1 MCQGKNRHPGQDLTQ
16 KIISNIYLK
25 HVGFTRIF
33 CVSIFWGEI
42 GFSPMEYL
50 ETEVKFYLSSIDPIR
65 TRVIDL
71 GAVFK
76 HRTFETNIRFEDA
89 EKSLIQK
96 KSLLRLRK
104 DNKITLTFKSKP
116 PFKDHQF
123 KVLKEFEVEVSDFDT
138 MEHILKSL
146 GFKEEQV
153 YEKWREIYVLGDT
166 HLCLDTMPYG
176 DFLEIE
182 GKKESIR
189 QLASQIGLLWEK
201 RILLNYLAIF
211 DIIKRQLNLSFYDVT
226 FSNFNN
232 IRFDMAPYLKLIEA
246 DAH

>member
-1 MCQGKNRHPGQDLTQ
+1 
-16 KIISNIYLK
+16 
-25 HVGFTRIF
+25 
-33 CVSIFWGEI
+33 
-42 GFSPMEYL
+42 MEFL
-50 ETEVKFYLSSIDPIR
+50 ETEVKFYLPDIEHIR
-65 TRVIDL
+65 TRIANL

-76 HRTFETNIRFEDA
+76 GRALETNIRFEDA
-89 EKSLIQK
+89 QKTLIQK

-104 DNKITLTFKSKP
+104 GTKITLTFKSEP
-116 PFKDHQF
+116 PFKDNQF
-123 KVLKEFEVEVSDFDT
+123 KILEEFEVEVSDFDI

-153 YEKWREIYVLGDT
+153 YEKWRETYVLGDT

-176 DFLEIE
+176 NFLEIE

-211 DIIKRQLNLSFYDVT
+211 DILKRQLNLSFYDVT

-232 IRFDMAPYLKLIEA
+232 IRFDMAQYINLIEA
-246 DAH
+246 DSRL

>member
-1 MCQGKNRHPGQDLTQ
+1 MQ
-16 KIISNIYLK
+16 
-25 HVGFTRIF
+25 
-33 CVSIFWGEI
+33 
-42 GFSPMEYL
+42 YL
-50 ETEVKFYLSSIDPIR
+50 ETEVKFYLPDIDAIR
-65 TRVIDL
+65 TRLIDL

-76 HRTFETNIRFEDA
+76 HRTFETNIRFEDP
-89 EKSLIQK
+89 EKSLIKK

-104 DNKITLTFKSKP
+104 DKKITLTFKSEP
-116 PFKDHQF
+116 PFKDDQF
-123 KVLKEFEVEVSDFDT
+123 KILKEFEVEVSDFDA

-153 YEKWREIYVLGDT
+153 YEKWREIYVFGDT

-182 GKKESIR
+182 GTKESIQ
-189 QLASQIGLLWEK
+189 QLALKIGLLWEK

-232 IRFDMAPYLKLIEA
+232 IQFDMAQYLKLIEA
-246 DAH
+246 NAH

>member
-1 MCQGKNRHPGQDLTQ
+1 
-16 KIISNIYLK
+16 
-25 HVGFTRIF
+25 
-33 CVSIFWGEI
+33 
-42 GFSPMEYL
+42 MEYL
-50 ETEVKFYLSSIDPIR
+50 ETEVKFYLPNMDPIR
-65 TRVIDL
+65 TRMIEL

-104 DNKITLTFKSKP
+104 DKKITLTYKCPP
-116 PFKDHQF
+116 PFEDNQF
-123 KVLKEFEVEVSDFDT
+123 KILKEFEVEVSDFDA

-146 GFKEEQV
+146 GFQGEQV
-153 YEKWREIYVLGDT
+153 YEKWRETYVFGDT

-182 GKKESIR
+182 GKKESIQ
-189 QLASQIGLLWEK
+189 QLSSNIGLLWEK
-201 RILLNYLAIF
+201 RILLNYLTIF

-226 FSNFNN
+226 FGNFNN
-232 IRFDMAPYLKLIEA
+232 IRFDMSQYLNLIEA
-246 DAH
+246 DAGN

>member
-1 MCQGKNRHPGQDLTQ
+1 
-16 KIISNIYLK
+16 
-25 HVGFTRIF
+25 VEF
-33 CVSIFWGEI
+33 
-42 GFSPMEYL
+42 L
-50 ETEVKFYLSSIDPIR
+50 ETEVKFYLPDIEHIR
-65 TRVIDL
+65 TRIANL

-76 HRTFETNIRFEDA
+76 GRALETNIRFEDA
-89 EKSLIQK
+89 QKTLIQK

-104 DNKITLTFKSKP
+104 GTKITLTFKSEP
-116 PFKDHQF
+116 SFKDNQF
-123 KVLKEFEVEVSDFDT
+123 KIFKEFEVEVSDFDI

-153 YEKWREIYVLGDT
+153 YEKWRETYVLGDT
-166 HLCLDTMPYG
+166 HICLDTMPYG
-176 DFLEIE
+176 NFLEIE

-211 DIIKRQLNLSFYDVT
+211 DILKRQLNLSFYDVT

-232 IRFDMAPYLKLIEA
+232 IRFDMAQYLNLIEA
-246 DAH
+246 DSRL

>member
-1 MCQGKNRHPGQDLTQ
+1 
-16 KIISNIYLK
+16 
-25 HVGFTRIF
+25 
-33 CVSIFWGEI
+33 
-42 GFSPMEYL
+42 MEYL
-50 ETEVKFYLSSIDPIR
+50 ETEVKFYLPNMDTIR
-65 TRVIDL
+65 TRMIDI

-89 EKSLIQK
+89 EKSLLQK

-104 DNKITLTFKSKP
+104 DKKITLTYKCAP
-116 PFKDHQF
+116 PFKDNQF
-123 KVLKEFEVEVSDFDT
+123 KILKEFEVEVSDFDA

-146 GFKEEQV
+146 GFQGEQV
-153 YEKWREIYVLGDT
+153 YEKWRETYVFGDT

-182 GKKESIR
+182 GKKESIQ
-189 QLASQIGLLWEK
+189 QLSSKIGLLWEK

-226 FSNFNN
+226 FSNFND
-232 IRFDMAPYLKLIEA
+232 IRFDMSQYLNLIEA
-246 DAH
+246 DVLH

>member
-1 MCQGKNRHPGQDLTQ
+1 MK
-16 KIISNIYLK
+16 
-25 HVGFTRIF
+25 
-33 CVSIFWGEI
+33 
-42 GFSPMEYL
+42 YL
-50 ETEVKFYLSSIDPIR
+50 ETEVKFYLPNIDSIR
-65 TRVIDL
+65 TRLIDL

-76 HRTFETNIRFEDA
+76 HRTFETNIRFEDP
-89 EKSLIQK
+89 EKSLIKK

-104 DNKITLTFKSKP
+104 DKKITLTFKSEP
-116 PFKDHQF
+116 PLKDDQF
-123 KVLKEFEVEVSDFDT
+123 KILKEFEVEVSDFDA

-153 YEKWREIYVLGDT
+153 YEKWREIYVFGDT

-182 GKKESIR
+182 GTKESIQ
-189 QLASQIGLLWEK
+189 QLALKIGLLWEK

-232 IRFDMAPYLKLIEA
+232 IQFDMAQYLKLIEA
-246 DAH
+246 NAH